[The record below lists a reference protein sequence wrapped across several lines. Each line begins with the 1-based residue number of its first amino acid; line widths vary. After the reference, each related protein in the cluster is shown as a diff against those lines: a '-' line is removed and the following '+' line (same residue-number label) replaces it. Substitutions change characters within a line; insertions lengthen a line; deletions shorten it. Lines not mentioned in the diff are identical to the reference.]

1 MVVNR
6 LGTLRSMTPASPF
19 QPVATP
25 RTFEAIVR
33 QLKDAIAAG
42 ALLAGD
48 RLPPEREL
56 AERFGV
62 SRATVREALR
72 VLETLGIVGIR
83 RGPDNGSVLLQE
95 PGNAFATILDLLV
108 ALRHVPIADVVEFR
122 VMLETGAA
130 RRLAEAPPD
139 APVEALA
146 ALSALL
152 ADMAAPD
159 LAQSDFH
166 RLDANFHVA
175 LVRSVGNRLLD
186 LVESATDSTL
196 RTLITDV
203 ALVAAD
209 WPRIR
214 PQLEAEHRA
223 IFAAIAGRDP
233 QRATELITEHI
244 RYWGASIAVLQR

>member
-1 MVVNR
+1 
-6 LGTLRSMTPASPF
+6 MTSASPF
-19 QPVATP
+19 QPVTTP

-42 ALLAGD
+42 TLLAGD

-56 AERFGV
+56 AERFQV

-83 RGPDNGSVLLQE
+83 RGADNGSVLLQE
-95 PGNAFATILDLLV
+95 PGNAFTTILDLLV
-108 ALRHVPIADVVEFR
+108 ALRHVPITDVVEFR
-122 VMLETGAA
+122 VMMETGAA
-130 RRLAEAPPD
+130 RRLAEAP
-139 APVEALA
+139 AEGALEH
-146 ALSALL
+146 LRTLL
-152 ADMAAPD
+152 TAMEEPD
-159 LAQSDFH
+159 LRQADFH

-186 LVESATDSTL
+186 LVESAADSTL

-214 PQLEAEHRA
+214 PQLEGEHRG
-223 IFAAIAGRDP
+223 IFNAIAAGDP
-233 QRATELITEHI
+233 QRATALITEHI
-244 RYWGASIAVLQR
+244 RYWGTSIAILQS